1 MWLILVS
8 ASRTALSI
16 APWLISPP
24 SMWAMGMRKASATDV
39 ARALAEY
46 ISEPQRTGLPTA
58 PERPVIVRAERN
70 RPQTRLDR
78 MASGGM
84 AVVVGQIRPCPI
96 LDFRFTLLVH
106 NTIRGAAGASILN
119 AEWLVKKDL
128 LRTRDELRAAAAG
141 VRTRPLPSRR

>member
-1 MWLILVS
+1 M
-8 ASRTALSI
+8 
-16 APWLISPP
+16 
-24 SMWAMGMRKASATDV
+24 
-39 ARALAEY
+39 
-46 ISEPQRTGLPTA
+46 
-58 PERPVIVRAERN
+58 RAERN

-141 VRTRPLPSRR
+141 EEPTLVSGRR